1 MATDSSNVRVA
12 VTGEVSVAPT
22 GTTAPADISAA
33 LAVGFVGLGYVSED
47 GITESRDRSTNDI
60 KAWQNAD
67 TVRTVV
73 TDANLSYNFRLI
85 ETTEAALELFYG
97 SAAGVDG
104 ALTVTPAST
113 GGRKSFVIDVE
124 DGADLLRIYIPE
136 GEVSEVGDVVYAS
149 GEPIGYE
156 VTIRAYPNVT
166 LGGAAQIFSS
176 ALPVTP

>member
-12 VTGEVSVAPT
+12 VTGEISVAPT
-22 GTTAPADISAA
+22 GTAAPTTASSSLNVA
-33 LAVGFVGLGYVSED
+33 FVGLGYVSED
-47 GITESRDRSTNDI
+47 GVTESRERSTTDI

-73 TDANLSYNFRLI
+73 TDANLSYTFRLI

-97 SAAGVDG
+97 SAAASGSLV
-104 ALTVTPAST
+104 VTPATT
-113 GGRKSFVIDVE
+113 GGRKSFVIDVV
-124 DGADLLRIYIPE
+124 DGSDLLRIYIPE

-156 VTIRAYPNVT
+156 VTVRAYPNAT
-166 LGGAAQIFSS
+166 LDGSAQIFSTS
-176 ALPVTP
+176 LAA